1 MLSQF
6 IPFTLLLFI
15 SSCALFKT
23 QNIKTKNTEQVLSF
37 LKGEGE
43 GKGRLGLGQ
52 HQYLFSF
59 DAILKQNT
67 DWILAVSIPLHGEE
81 ILVLSDLKSQTELI
95 ESDQS
100 FELRIEKGMNDLLQ
114 SEKRSPQLVKNF
126 MREFRNLM
134 RFVFHQK
141 LNQNISCVEQNCS
154 MGDSLYRVE
163 FNHKL
168 ISVKKMIDSDYQ
180 IELVATNLTDS
191 IFKRTNIFLHS
202 KKSDS
207 KATPILS
214 LELFWN

>member
-6 IPFTLLLFI
+6 IPFILLLFI

-23 QNIKTKNTEQVLSF
+23 QNLETENTEQVLSF

-43 GKGRLGLGQ
+43 GKGRLGVGQ

-59 DAILKQNT
+59 DAILKENT

-81 ILVLSDLKSQTELI
+81 MLILSDLKSQTELI

-100 FELRIEKGMNDLLQ
+100 FELRIEKGMNDLLK
-114 SEKRSPQLVKNF
+114 SEKRSPQLVKTF
-126 MREFRNLM
+126 MRELRNLM

-141 LNQNISCVEQNCS
+141 LSQKISCVEQNCS
-154 MGDSLYRVE
+154 MGDSIYQVDL
-163 FNHKL
+163 NQKQ
-168 ISVKKMIDSDYQ
+168 ISVKKMIDLDYQ
-180 IELVATNLTDS
+180 IELVGTNLTDS

-202 KKSDS
+202 KTSDS
-207 KATPILS
+207 RTAQILS